1 MPHRHDSAD
10 TAAGDVTGA
19 ALRLCFPC
27 VFRPGEFWAT
37 LTLDGR
43 RLDASLCNVQQYT
56 IAMQRRRSFRDFV
69 FCGTERTRRSFGFVA
84 FGNGGILIGLILFAA
99 LGKADGGLGFG
110 SGRTG
115 VLFSLF
121 GL

>member
-1 MPHRHDSAD
+1 M
-10 TAAGDVTGA
+10 
-19 ALRLCFPC
+19 
-27 VFRPGEFWAT
+27 
-37 LTLDGR
+37 
-43 RLDASLCNVQQYT
+43 
-56 IAMQRRRSFRDFV
+56 
-69 FCGTERTRRSFGFVA
+69 A

-121 GL
+121 GPLAFPITHSLTLCTVAFTATLWRRSLRALALASTVVWSG

>member
-1 MPHRHDSAD
+1 
-10 TAAGDVTGA
+10 
-19 ALRLCFPC
+19 
-27 VFRPGEFWAT
+27 
-37 LTLDGR
+37 
-43 RLDASLCNVQQYT
+43 VQQYT

-99 LGKADGGLGFG
+99 LGKAEGGLGFG

-121 GL
+121 GP